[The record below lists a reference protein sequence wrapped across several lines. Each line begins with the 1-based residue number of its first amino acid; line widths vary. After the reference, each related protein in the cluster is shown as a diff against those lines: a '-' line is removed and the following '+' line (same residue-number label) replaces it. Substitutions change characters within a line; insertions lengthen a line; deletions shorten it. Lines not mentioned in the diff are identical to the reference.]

1 MVGKKD
7 WEIESN
13 CNGYNQSTTTK
24 RANSNLNNG
33 KHIEYSWSH
42 TACSNPIIT
51 AGVTPTQN
59 TSLSIKNILVLDLG
73 YRRNYV
79 IWVIHSFIISY
90 AYFFSLHSP
99 LFPSILSFPISF
111 LSSHWWLSLNMYV
124 CHRSCLNSACHCKL
138 IYLQLIYKVEENS
151 LFCTHF
157 YQYPND
163 Q

>member
-1 MVGKKD
+1 MISPRRLFQSKRDTLNLNRVDYIDVTNIKKN
-7 WEIESN
+7 SH

-51 AGVTPTQN
+51 AGATPTQN
-59 TSLSIKNILVLDLG
+59 TSLSIKNILVLDIG
-73 YRRNYV
+73 YRRKYV

-99 LFPSILSFPISF
+99 LFSSFLSFPISF
-111 LSSHWWLSLNMYV
+111 FSPHWWLSLNM
-124 CHRSCLNSACHCKL
+124 
-138 IYLQLIYKVEENS
+138 
-151 LFCTHF
+151 
-157 YQYPND
+157 
-163 Q
+163 

>member
-1 MVGKKD
+1 MISPRRLFQSKRDTSNLNRVDYINATNIKKNSVVGKKD

-13 CNGYNQSTTTK
+13 CNAYNQSTTTK

-51 AGVTPTQN
+51 AGATPTQN
-59 TSLSIKNILVLDLG
+59 TSLSIKNILVLDIG
-73 YRRNYV
+73 YRRKYV

-99 LFPSILSFPISF
+99 LFSSF
-111 LSSHWWLSLNMYV
+111 LSFFLFLSF
-124 CHRSCLNSACHCKL
+124 RL
-138 IYLQLIYKVEENS
+138 IDDN
-151 LFCTHF
+151 HH
-157 YQYPND
+157 
-163 Q
+163 